1 MNTIQIESLFLA
13 LGLGFSSCISTRDT
27 ARLNKV
33 EIGMTKEEVSNL
45 LGKPRFRNANESCE
59 EWGYRKYV
67 GEVADPEEM
76 IFTVV
81 FDSEGKVTAY
91 NSAKAHPRHRP

>member
-27 ARLNKV
+27 ARLNKI

-45 LGKPRFRNANESCE
+45 LGKPRFRN
-59 EWGYRKYV
+59 
-67 GEVADPEEM
+67 
-76 IFTVV
+76 
-81 FDSEGKVTAY
+81 
-91 NSAKAHPRHRP
+91 